1 MLGTPT
7 PARVSYAPM
16 PTLTLSHLIDRPVD
30 DVFAVIADWTT
41 LPAWDPAVRAV
52 RQVSEGEPGLG
63 SVWEFQFNWLGK
75 KLMETTA
82 LELDRLLEITPRS
95 RLYRGGHRYT
105 LTLEGDAT
113 RVSHLLTLNPRGP
126 MRVLSPPTALIARRI
141 LRRSAV
147 QLQAYCEQR

>member
-16 PTLTLSHLIDRPVD
+16 PTLTLSHLIDRPAD

-63 SVWEFQFNWLGK
+63 SVWEFQFNGLGK

-82 LELDRLLEITPRS
+82 LEPDRLLEITPRS

-126 MRVLSPPTALIARRI
+126 MRVLSPPTVLIARRI